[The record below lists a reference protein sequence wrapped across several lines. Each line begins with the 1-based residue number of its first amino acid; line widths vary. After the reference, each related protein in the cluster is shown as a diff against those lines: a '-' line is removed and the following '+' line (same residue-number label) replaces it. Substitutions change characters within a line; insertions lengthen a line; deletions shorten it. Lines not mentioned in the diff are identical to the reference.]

1 MYVGNVMLLV
11 LNLPL
16 IGLWVKV
23 LRVPYPILFPLILLF
38 CLIGAYSLNNNI
50 AQILFMIIFGF
61 LGYLFKKF
69 RYEAAPLVLALVL
82 GPMLEKALRRSL
94 LHSGGDPTVFLT
106 RPISAVLL
114 AIAFGLLIFP
124 LTPKLRKK
132 KPAFTE

>member
-1 MYVGNVMLLV
+1 
-11 LNLPL
+11 
-16 IGLWVKV
+16 
-23 LRVPYPILFPLILLF
+23 LILLF

-106 RPISAVLL
+106 RPISAILL
-114 AIAFGLLIFP
+114 SIAFCLLIFP
-124 LTPKLRKK
+124 LIPKLRKK
-132 KPAFTE
+132 KPAFAE